1 MIAISIARLPAN
13 PLLSSALAAR
23 RTSTMSERPFRSGML
38 VFPNLTQLDL
48 TGPYEILAR
57 LPHSETLLIWK
68 SLEPV
73 RSEHGLTILPNAT
86 FDTAGPLDLVL
97 VPGGGGINP
106 LLEDA
111 ETLAFLRRTAALARY
126 VVGICTGSL
135 VLGAA
140 GLLRGKRAGTH
151 WMSRDL
157 LAAFGAL
164 PVAERVVA
172 DGNLF
177 TGGGVTAG
185 IDVALRVAAEI
196 AGRAAAEAIQL
207 GVEYDPQP
215 PFAAGSPESAPPA
228 VLDSVLARAAPR
240 QKDRALR
247 VARAAAALGEQR

>member
-1 MIAISIARLPAN
+1 MDEAKLRC
-13 PLLSSALAAR
+13 
-23 RTSTMSERPFRSGML
+23 GML
-38 VFPNLTQLDL
+38 VFPGLTQLDL

-57 LPHSETLLIWK
+57 LPGAEVRLLWKTLD
-68 SLEPV
+68 PV
-73 RSEHGLTILPNAT
+73 RSEHGLTILPMAT
-86 FDTAGPLDLVL
+86 FGGCGPLDLVL

-106 LLEDA
+106 LLEDQ
-111 ETLAFLRRTAALARY
+111 EVLAFLRRAATDARY

-157 LAAFGAL
+157 LAGFGAM
-164 PVAERVVA
+164 PVAERVVI

-196 AGRAAAEAIQL
+196 AGRATAEAIQL
-207 GVEYDPQP
+207 SVEYDPAP
-215 PFAAGSPESAPPA
+215 PFDAGSPERAPKA
-228 VLDSVLARAAPR
+228 VLDGVLQRAAPR
-240 QKDRALR
+240 QRDRAER
-247 VARAAAALGEQR
+247 AARAAARL